1 MLTIVNDDLF
11 DIKEAMSL
19 SFKPA
24 YYPLVL
30 VSFVSQDDPGAKYL
44 P

>member
-1 MLTIVNDDLF
+1 MNVLLVLDLRMHNEIL
-11 DIKEAMSL
+11 DV
-19 SFKPA
+19 PA